1 MGRPRAT
8 KPTRKQ
14 KILMKASGPVPKNW
28 LILKED
34 ATELVAVSRGSGRTR
49 RVKK

>member
-8 KPTRKQ
+8 KPTRSQ
-14 KILMKASGPVPKNW
+14 KILLKASGLIPENW
-28 LILKED
+28 LVLKED
-34 ATELVAVSRGSGRTR
+34 ATELVAVSRGSGRIR